1 MTDNKRLATA
11 SEEALWRIFT
21 VPEAPDSTL
30 SIIEQNISQNLA
42 GFLRE
47 SIVAVEKPLWQIER
61 DFQAYRRGRYVEFNL
76 VWDRG
81 TRFGLETDGR
91 TESILM
97 SLPPQANWIYNYQP
111 AEDSAEAATLKLLR
125 KGIDWISA

>member
-1 MTDNKRLATA
+1 MTELNKRQATA

-61 DFQAYRRGRYVEFNL
+61 DFQAHQIPFHHKKVYQHHQYYESKKHHS
-76 VWDRG
+76 
-81 TRFGLETDGR
+81 FGF
-91 TESILM
+91 
-97 SLPPQANWIYNYQP
+97 
-111 AEDSAEAATLKLLR
+111 
-125 KGIDWISA
+125 

>member
-1 MTDNKRLATA
+1 MTESSKRQAIA

-30 SIIEQNISQNLA
+30 SIIEQNLSQNLA

-61 DFQAYRRGRYVEFNL
+61 DFQAHQIPQMPNFVSDYAESLMQKL
-76 VWDRG
+76 VAVLWTPRDV
-81 TRFGLETDGR
+81 
-91 TESILM
+91 
-97 SLPPQANWIYNYQP
+97 
-111 AEDSAEAATLKLLR
+111 
-125 KGIDWISA
+125 